1 MRNAFVMVCFSS
13 LLINYIPAKDSY
25 ENAYPGAT
33 WAPPSNLFFY
43 VSVLSLF
50 VFDLFHF
57 YRIFPSRILDNRR
70 TTHIEHIADG
80 RTQIKIACLLVCYL
94 LFTCQWR
101 RISVPPSATFYALR
115 AVDYFQQS
123 MTGRKLRKIIHNQ
136 DL

>member
-70 TTHIEHIADG
+70 TTHIAAHRRRPYANKNSVF
-80 RTQIKIACLLVCYL
+80 TCLLPAIYL
-94 LFTCQWR
+94 SVEAYLSSA
-101 RISVPPSATFYALR
+101 ISHFLR
-115 AVDYFQQS
+115 AQ
-123 MTGRKLRKIIHNQ
+123 GC
-136 DL
+136 